1 MSMLT
6 MNGTLLN
13 IFVSPKGTN
22 KEGNEYGGQDKVQI
36 LGDIPLQNGETR
48 KEMFTLT
55 AHDVSDFR
63 PHINKQISVPVG
75 AISVGKSV
83 TFFIPKGAKPA
94 LAKPSEIKQAV

>member
-22 KEGNEYGGQDKVQI
+22 KEGNEYGGQHKIQI
-36 LGDIPLQNGETR
+36 LGDVPLPNGETK

-55 AHDVSDFR
+55 AHDVSDFQ
-63 PHINKQISVPVG
+63 PHLSKQITVPVG
-75 AISVGKSV
+75 AIAVSRNV
-83 TFFIPKGAKPA
+83 TYFIPKGARPA
-94 LAKPSEIKQAV
+94 ALKPSEIKPVA